1 MINSRRTARTNP
13 QRIRGLT
20 KASQNR
26 NRVIY
31 GRHEQ
36 CQWQR
41 SWANLLHFTPIS
53 LSPAFPMEL
62 IYLHICV
69 LRGFG
74 KSVSTLQ
81 TCFDLP
87 STISDN
93 FFSSFRCT
101 FFVQIQLRFCSAS
114 SQMSDGRALKNFRD
128 HM

>member
-1 MINSRRTARTNP
+1 MINRRRTVRTSP
-13 QRIRGLT
+13 QRHRGLA
-20 KASQNR
+20 KASPIQI
-26 NRVIY
+26 RVIY
-31 GRHEQ
+31 GNHEQ
-36 CQWQR
+36 CWWR
-41 SWANLLHFTPIS
+41 GSWANLLHFTPIS
-53 LSPAFPMEL
+53 LSPAFPVEL

-101 FFVQIQLRFCSAS
+101 FFVQIQLRFCSVV
-114 SQMSDGRALKNFRD
+114 SQMSDLRGLKNFRD